1 MYEKLL
7 EKYSNRVEEK
17 LKEYFEQVQSQGF
30 ISKVYGYIGEYVL
43 RKGKR
48 LASCSTILT
57 YKGYSGKVD
66 EKILNACVGVE
77 LYRHSI
83 LIHDDL
89 VDLDEYR
96 RGGKAFHKIS
106 SLDDRF
112 GEGMAIFSG
121 NILYAMSLNALQNSG
136 FSKAQIEKVISL
148 FVNEFI
154 TVNESQILDLLF
166 EYTQPS
172 VEEWHDMAKKRAASL
187 FKATML
193 AGAIFAD
200 ARKKNLQVLEK
211 AALQIGYAFDIQDDI
226 IGTFA
231 SEEQYG
237 RPSGGDL
244 LLGKKPLHVVYT
256 FQLLKSQE
264 LQEFKALVGKKKL
277 RQEEVV
283 RAREIINNCGALTK
297 AKEKSKEHAKK
308 AKKLIQKTSMSS
320 GSKEF
325 FYGFINYIAE
335 SLEWYK

>member
-7 EKYSNRVEEK
+7 EKYSNQVEEK
-17 LKEYFEQVQSQGF
+17 LEEYFEQVQSQGF
-30 ISKVYGYIGEYVL
+30 ISEVHGHIREYVL

-48 LASCSTILT
+48 LASCSTILA

-66 EKILNACVGVE
+66 EKILNACIGVE

-121 NILYAMSLNALQNSG
+121 NILYVMALDAIQNSG

-148 FVNEFI
+148 FVNEFRM
-154 TVNESQILDLLF
+154 VNESQILDLLF

-172 VEEWHDMAKKRAASL
+172 VEEWYDMAKKRAASL

-193 AGAIFAD
+193 AGGIFAD
-200 ARKKNLQVLEK
+200 AQKKDLQVLEK

-244 LLGKKPLHVVYT
+244 LLGKKPLHIVY
-256 FQLLKSQE
+256 
-264 LQEFKALVGKKKL
+264 ALESRKKL
-277 RQEEVV
+277 IELLRKKELSLEEIEK
-283 RAREIINNCGALTK
+283 AKTIIKRCGALDK
-297 AKEKSKEHAKK
+297 AKEKLKEHAKK
-308 AKKLIQKTSMSS
+308 ANELIQKTSMSS
-320 GSKEF
+320 GSKKF
-325 FYGFINYIAE
+325 FYGFIDYVAE

>member
-7 EKYSNRVEEK
+7 EEYSNRVEEK
-17 LKEYFEQVQSQGF
+17 LKEYFEQLQLVPSNDFTREVHGH
-30 ISKVYGYIGEYVL
+30 IREYVL
-43 RKGKR
+43 RRGKR
-48 LASCSTILT
+48 LASCGTILT

-66 EKILNACVGVE
+66 KEILNACVGVE

-89 VDLDEYR
+89 VDRDEYR
-96 RGGKAFHKIS
+96 RGGKAFHRIS
-106 SLDDRF
+106 NLDDRF

-121 NILYAMSLNALQNSG
+121 NILYAMALEAIQNSG
-136 FSKAQIEKVISL
+136 FSKARIERVLLL
-148 FVNEFI
+148 FINEFR

-166 EYTQPS
+166 EYTQPN
-172 VEEWHDMAKKRAASL
+172 VEEWYEMAEKRAASL

-193 AGAIFAD
+193 AGAIFAGAEEKD
-200 ARKKNLQVLEK
+200 PQVLEE
-211 AALQIGYAFDIQDDI
+211 AAVQIGYAFDIQDDI

-231 SEEQYG
+231 SEQQYG

-244 LLGKKPLHVVYT
+244 LLGKKPLHVIYALESNNKELAK
-256 FQLLKSQE
+256 LL
-264 LQEFKALVGKKKL
+264 GKKEL
-277 RQEEVV
+277 TLEEIDN
-283 RAREIINNCGALTK
+283 ARTIIKSCGALNK

-320 GSKEF
+320 ESKEF
-325 FYGFINYIAE
+325 FYGFIDYIAE